1 MDDKS
6 IEERMSQPLSDA
18 DLERYTGIKAQDIT
32 KYSDLKNYA
41 TIEDLLPKV
50 GDFKIILIEDRFN
63 AGHWVLVMRT
73 EPKTIEYF
81 NSYGAKWDTDWKFIT
96 RMARVILGQ
105 STNEMTRLMNQA
117 EKDGFKTLWN
127 NKAYQKMGSKIQT
140 CGRWVVF
147 RIETYRMGY
156 KTPEE
161 FRDLVKKFK
170 TEVGGSNDT
179 VVAKYIK

>member
-1 MDDKS
+1 MDEDS
-6 IEERMSQPLSDA
+6 IEKRMGQPLSDA

-32 KYSDLKNYA
+32 KYSDLKNYT
-41 TIEDLLPKV
+41 TIQELLPKV

-73 EPKTIEYF
+73 EDKTIEYF

-105 STNEMTRLMNQA
+105 STNEMTRLMDQA
-117 EKDGFKTLWN
+117 EKDGFKTVWSK
-127 NKAYQKMGSKIQT
+127 KAFQRMGSKIQT

-147 RIETYRMGY
+147 RIETYKMGY

-161 FRDLVKKFK
+161 FQALVKKFK
-170 TEVGGSNDT
+170 TETGGSNDT
-179 VVAKYIK
+179 VVAKYIH